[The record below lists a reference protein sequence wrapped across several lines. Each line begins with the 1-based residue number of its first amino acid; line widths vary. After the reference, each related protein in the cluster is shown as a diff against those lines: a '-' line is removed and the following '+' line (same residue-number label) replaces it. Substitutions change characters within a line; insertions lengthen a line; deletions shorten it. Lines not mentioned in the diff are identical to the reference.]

1 MLTSAI
7 YSPAPGEG
15 ILSAPVLQ
23 KTGRNSGF
31 HVVVTEVF
39 LFHLT
44 LILLFNEKARGVSVW
59 EKIHCFFTLIFHVF
73 AS

>member
-31 HVVVTEVF
+31 HVVVTRNV
-39 LFHLT
+39 HMVAA
-44 LILLFNEKARGVSVW
+44 LLHSQLGLLGQW
-59 EKIHCFFTLIFHVF
+59 EP
-73 AS
+73 